1 MVGTPRV
8 GIVTDSTA
16 DIPRELAAEL
26 GITVVPLSVTL
37 EGTTYLDGEMPL
49 GEFLARM
56 AAAKQ
61 LPTTSQPPVGA
72 FAEAF
77 REKLKTC
84 ADVICVTV
92 SGKLSGTFE
101 SAAEAA
107 REVGSRVH
115 VLDSLN
121 LSWGEGYRV
130 MAATRAAARH
140 ATVDEIVRTFE
151 QVRSK
156 INIVVGLDS
165 LDNLAKGG
173 RIGKVSALV
182 GGILNVR
189 VLLTIVDDGTFER
202 VYRGSGAKAALQ
214 TTVDWMAGRVD
225 ATKEAAFAVLHSGS
239 PEKAEWLEWAVRE
252 RFTVAELRTIETGQ
266 VIGTHTGTGWGLTG
280 VELG

>member
-1 MVGTPRV
+1 MAGTPSV

-49 GEFLARM
+49 SEFLAKM
-56 AAAKQ
+56 AAVKQ

-84 ADVICVTV
+84 ADVICITV
-92 SGKLSGTFE
+92 SGKLSGTLE

-121 LSWGEGYRV
+121 LSWGEGYQV
-130 MAATRAAARH
+130 MAAARAAARH

-151 QVRSK
+151 QARSK
-156 INIVVGLDS
+156 MNIVVGLDS

-182 GGILNVR
+182 GGMLNVR
-189 VLLTIVDDGTFER
+189 VLLTIVEDGTFEP
-202 VYRGSGAKAALQ
+202 VYRGRGAKAALQ
-214 TTVDWMAGRVD
+214 ATVDWLAGRVD

-239 PEKAEWLEWAVRE
+239 PEKAEWLERAVRE
-252 RFTVAELRTIETGQ
+252 RFTVAELMTIETGQ